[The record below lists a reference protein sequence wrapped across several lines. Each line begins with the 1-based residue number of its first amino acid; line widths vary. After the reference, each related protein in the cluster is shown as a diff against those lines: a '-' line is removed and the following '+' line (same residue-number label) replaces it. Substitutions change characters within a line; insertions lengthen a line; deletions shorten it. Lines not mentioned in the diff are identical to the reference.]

1 MGLDL
6 FGNSVEEKALTPAQ
20 RIAAR
25 QAVFT
30 GRDFYTTEPDDIE
43 RFIKALRRDRVE
55 LPVPIWEPAAG
66 LGDISKTLIRYGH
79 EVRSTDVVPYRDNEI
94 EIAALDFLTCID
106 LWIARLY
113 LQTRLLT
120 RRRSF

>member
-43 RFIKALRRDRVE
+43 RFIKALHRDRVE

-66 LGDISKTLIRYGH
+66 L
-79 EVRSTDVVPYRDNEI
+79 
-94 EIAALDFLTCID
+94 
-106 LWIARLY
+106 
-113 LQTRLLT
+113 
-120 RRRSF
+120 